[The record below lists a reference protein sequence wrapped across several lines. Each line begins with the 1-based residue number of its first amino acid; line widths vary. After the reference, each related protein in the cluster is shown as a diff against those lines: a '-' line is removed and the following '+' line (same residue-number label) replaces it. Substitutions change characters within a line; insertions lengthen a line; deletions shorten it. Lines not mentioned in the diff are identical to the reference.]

1 MQTKICSKCKIEKNI
16 CEFHK
21 CSKTKNGFRSKC
33 KLCINKESRDYSK
46 NNRDIRYKIQKEW
59 RVKNQEKIKNY
70 RKKYYDENPDNFIK
84 ISSEY
89 RKKNPEKV
97 KKQLKEYYLKNLEY
111 HKNRQKLWA
120 DKNKE
125 HKKNKKK
132 LWNKNN
138 REHIN
143 KYNQEKNKNDII
155 FNLIRKCRSRL
166 LQFLKTKNMS
176 KKNKTFEII
185 GCSPQKLK
193 EHLEKQFVEGMTW
206 NNRNEWHID
215 HIIPLSFGKNEEEIY
230 KLCYYTNLQ
239 PLWVS
244 DNLKKSSKLIKN

>member
-1 MQTKICSKCKIEKNI
+1 MQTKICSKCKIEKDI
-16 CEFHK
+16 SEFHK

-46 NNRDIRYKIQKEW
+46 NNRDIRNKIQKEW

-84 ISSEY
+84 ISAEY

-143 KYNQEKNKNDII
+143 KYNQEKNQNDII

-166 LQFLKTKNMS
+166 QQFLKTKNMS

-185 GCSPQKLK
+185 GCSPQELK

-215 HIIPLSFGKNEEEIY
+215 HIIPLSSGKNEEEIH

-244 DNLKKSSKLIKN
+244 DNLKKSNKLIKN